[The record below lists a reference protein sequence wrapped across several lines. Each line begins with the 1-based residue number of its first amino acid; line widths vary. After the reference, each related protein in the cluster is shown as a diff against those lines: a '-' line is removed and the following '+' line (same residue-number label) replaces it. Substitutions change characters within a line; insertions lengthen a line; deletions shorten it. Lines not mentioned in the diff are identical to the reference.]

1 MKHRTLGVLLFICLL
16 LARVTASVA
25 ADQVIRVAL
34 PGPVAVYL
42 PVWVAKDF
50 GFFKKYDLEV
60 ETVYAGSSAMALAS
74 LVKGDIQIQSGTE
87 VSITSYLG
95 GYRDLALF
103 AALDYRL
110 PFIIYAQPS
119 IKKASE
125 LRGKKIGVTRLG
137 GSLDFAVRYWL
148 KQSGLDPKK
157 DVTILQVGRVP
168 DLLGALVGGSVDAV
182 GMPIPFNFIAK
193 KQGFEELADL
203 TKNGPR
209 YAVSSFMAKKDFLV
223 DNEARM
229 EGWIK
234 AIIEAIHFIKTHRD
248 ESIKEL
254 GNNIRVT
261 DSEVIPLAYDKYVKL
276 WPRVPEIKPDDIKL
290 VIEHISLTRPEA
302 REIDPAERIYSRLVE
317 NVVKSGFV
325 EQVYK

>member
-1 MKHRTLGVLLFICLL
+1 MKHRILVIIFFICLL
-16 LARVTASVA
+16 APATTTVA

-34 PGPVAVYL
+34 PGPIAVYL
-42 PVWVAKDF
+42 PVWIAKDV
-50 GFFKKYDLEV
+50 GFFKKHNLEV

-74 LVKGDIQIQSGTE
+74 LIKGDIEIQSGTR
-87 VSITSYLG
+87 VAITSYLG

-103 AALDYRL
+103 AALDYQF
-110 PFIIYAQPS
+110 PFMIYAQPS
-119 IKKASE
+119 IKNISE
-125 LRGKKIGVTRLG
+125 LRGKKIGVTRIG

-157 DVTILQVGRVP
+157 DVTILQIGRVP

-193 KQGFEELADL
+193 KQGFRELADL
-203 TKNGPR
+203 TKSGPR
-209 YAVSSFMAKKDFLV
+209 YALTSFMAKRTFLI
-223 DNEARM
+223 DNEVRM

-234 AIIEAIHFIKTHRD
+234 GIIEAVHFIKTHRD
-248 ESIKEL
+248 ESIKIL
-254 GNNIRVT
+254 GKNLRVK
-261 DSEVIPLAYDKYVKL
+261 DSEIITLAYEKYVKL

-290 VIEHISLTRPEA
+290 VIEHIASTRPEA

-325 EQVYK
+325 KQLYQ